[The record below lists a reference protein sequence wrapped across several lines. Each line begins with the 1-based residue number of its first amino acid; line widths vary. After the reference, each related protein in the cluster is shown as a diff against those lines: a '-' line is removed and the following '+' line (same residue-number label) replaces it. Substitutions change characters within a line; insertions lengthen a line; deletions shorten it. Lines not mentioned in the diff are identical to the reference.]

1 MTKVKKHSPTLETI
15 RMIENKIKSNNGK
28 YTKTQLWK
36 KLPKQTMYQTYK
48 VALDYLLDSNK
59 IVMNSHKVT
68 WIYYPKLF
76 KKLMSQ
82 TVETELDTV

>member
-1 MTKVKKHSPTLETI
+1 
-15 RMIENKIKSNNGK
+15 
-28 YTKTQLWK
+28 
-36 KLPKQTMYQTYK
+36 MYQTYK

-76 KKLMSQ
+76 KKLMAQ